1 MLTMEDGPRNLLDTV
16 VAYRSFPSFNLQ
28 IHSQRL
34 FLRVGEESLG
44 LVENRRSL
52 PISSSMGL
60 LFDCCVDSN
69 ILYQREGTGRESIYL
84 QYALTQEETTTAA
97 AAAIIV
103 APARHLFR
111 ACRGW
116 DMIVR
121 NDGDPESSTTWR

>member
-52 PISSSMGL
+52 PISSSMGYCL
-60 LFDCCVDSN
+60 TVVLIVITCTDESDRQGVD
-69 ILYQREGTGRESIYL
+69 L
-84 QYALTQEETTTAA
+84 
-97 AAAIIV
+97 
-103 APARHLFR
+103 
-111 ACRGW
+111 
-116 DMIVR
+116 
-121 NDGDPESSTTWR
+121 STVCIDA